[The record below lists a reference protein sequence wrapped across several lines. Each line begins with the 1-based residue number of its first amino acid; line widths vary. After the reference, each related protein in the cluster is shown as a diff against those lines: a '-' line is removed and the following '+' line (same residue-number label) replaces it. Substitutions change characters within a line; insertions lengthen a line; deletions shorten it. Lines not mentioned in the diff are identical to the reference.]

1 MTYNEKKSL
10 YESIM
15 KDVAKTVKRRLN
27 EDLSDVESEL
37 KELVSSKKK
46 GEPFYNNKSYPVLT
60 TYCLL
65 QLLKQLPKNEEVE
78 KYKERFIHLIG
89 NIYQRNLSTE
99 FVRELNNNI

>member
-46 GEPFYNNKSYPVLT
+46 GEPFYGDKSYPVLT

-65 QLLKQLPKNEEVE
+65 
-78 KYKERFIHLIG
+78 
-89 NIYQRNLSTE
+89 
-99 FVRELNNNI
+99 